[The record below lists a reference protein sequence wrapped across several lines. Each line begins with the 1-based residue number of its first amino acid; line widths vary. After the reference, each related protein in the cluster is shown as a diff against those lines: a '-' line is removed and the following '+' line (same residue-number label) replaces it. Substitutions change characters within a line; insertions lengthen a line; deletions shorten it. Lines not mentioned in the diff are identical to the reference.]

1 MSDSTA
7 KRPKKRKR
15 SIGQAMGGII
25 VGFEQQ
31 ILRTTPPAEE
41 LVRHAR
47 PDEPVPAAD
56 GSRLLITMPENLLPV
71 APAEPGQEDE
81 EPTP

>member
-1 MSDSTA
+1 
-7 KRPKKRKR
+7 
-15 SIGQAMGGII
+15 MGGII

-47 PDEPVPAAD
+47 PDDPVPAKD
-56 GSRLLITMPENLLPV
+56 GTRLVMELPDTHTPE
-71 APAEPGQEDE
+71 AE
-81 EPTP
+81 